1 MKVKTLIEKL
11 KSFDQNA
18 EICIQESTMMAKK
31 VRYIREIPAYLHPE
45 IGVYYFTNKNRKDY
59 KEYGGRGIK
68 CLITEEELKELWF
81 RDKAYLMTKPSIDR
95 EDNNGHYEFLN
106 CSFIELS
113 KNIAK
118 GNKERHLKRIIK

>member
-1 MKVKTLIEKL
+1 MSSKTGLR
-11 KSFDQNA
+11 F
-18 EICIQESTMMAKK
+18 
-31 VRYIREIPAYLHPE
+31 YYLHKESILEKMKEQRLLEPWKF
-45 IGVYYFTNKNRKDY
+45 ILKYIKQRCNNKNRKDY